1 MTRVVIFVQLTW
13 ALLHYNIFS
22 QIFQTDI
29 SQLQSITRRHQHRS
43 SYTVCH
49 RAQNWSLFSSSYIL
63 HLSLV
68 IASRSGNHQI
78 FGDDS
83 QLQIFVPISE
93 VTNLT
98 KELNACTDN
107 IKTWLL
113 ALTTSFLSDCAR
125 NLGTNQGPTFT
136 TPSPPPYTP
145 ALRIFGFVVAVCLF
159 VCLFLFSFFL
169 KEEEEVNTCRMWLIY
184 VLRVRSDYYY
194 VSWVK

>member
-13 ALLHYNIFS
+13 VLLHSSSFS

-29 SQLQSITRRHQHRS
+29 TPLQSITRRHQHRG

-49 RAQNWSLFSSSYIL
+49 RAQYWSPFSSSYIL

-68 IASRSGNHQI
+68 IASRSENHQL

-113 ALTTSFLSDCAR
+113 ALTTFLSLWLCQEPW
-125 NLGTNQGPTFT
+125 NQGPTFT
-136 TPSPPPYTP
+136 TPSPPPYTH
-145 ALRIFGFVVAVCLF
+145 ALRIFGFVG
-159 VCLFLFSFFL
+159 
-169 KEEEEVNTCRMWLIY
+169 
-184 VLRVRSDYYY
+184 
-194 VSWVK
+194 VSTG